1 MVCAQTECTPKT
13 ESSALQHGD
22 IGNFLLIPRARLG
35 SNLAQDFQPCGWR
48 DCSLTV
54 RLKTPA
60 PLTQEELDELIN
72 NFKPEI
78 VEPTIDTAKQLLLK
92 LEEYKNVIKTS
103 AETRQVYTIC
113 RYVQELA
120 SEFHSFYN
128 SNRVICDDKE
138 LMKSRIALV
147 WAVKTVLRTAMEDIL
162 GVTAPQSM

>member
-1 MVCAQTECTPKT
+1 MRNLVAEKLNTETG
-13 ESSALQHGD
+13 E
-22 IGNFLLIPRARLG
+22 
-35 SNLAQDFQPCGWR
+35 
-48 DCSLTV
+48 
-54 RLKTPA
+54 KTPA
-60 PLTQEELDELIN
+60 PLTQSELDELIN

-78 VEPTIDTAKQLLLK
+78 VEPAIDTAKQLLLK

-128 SNRVICDDKE
+128 SNRVICDDKA

-147 WAVKTVLRTAMEDIL
+147 WAVKTVLRNAMEDIL
-162 GVTAPQSM
+162 GVSAPNKM